1 MSKLIF
7 AWLWLLLAGLSG
19 ASAAD
24 RCRAQL
30 AQRTAVPNSGWVIL
44 TQVFR
49 CSAIDPGE
57 LKVVAEDRG
66 SKQRVSI
73 LDLNGSADTQVEY
86 LGDNRIQISLP
97 NLVAIKSQANSFGPY
112 QVIYR
117 YLPSNDPEARG
128 NFQRWVGNPIDPIAH
143 KWYEE
148 NILNKIQPGVPHA
161 PE

>member
-7 AWLWLLLAGLSG
+7 AWLWLLLAGLPG

-97 NLVAIKSQANSFGPY
+97 NLVAIDRK
-112 QVIYR
+112 
-117 YLPSNDPEARG
+117 
-128 NFQRWVGNPIDPIAH
+128 
-143 KWYEE
+143 
-148 NILNKIQPGVPHA
+148 
-161 PE
+161 